1 MWRLYG
7 LKPGQ
12 ERRLVATF
20 DSEQQLLAYVG
31 WATLRRH
38 PDGACDFEQKT
49 PLTGYR
55 AYEYDFQEERSGAD
69 LPHNPSPSM
78 L

>member
-7 LKPGQ
+7 VKPGQ

-20 DSEQQLLAYVG
+20 DTEQQLLAYVG

-38 PDGACDFEQKT
+38 ADGAYDFEQKT

-55 AYEYDFQEERSGAD
+55 GFEYDFAAERDGQN